1 MFRDEQNILFRS
13 RDVSVSPGGEA
24 IMSVLVW
31 LLWREHEEDLLL
43 FRLKHVSSSFFRLKR
58 LMWPQ
63 QGDGL
68 QEDVKGV
75 SHVPEVERCS
85 SRAVNTVPRVEV
97 RAALP
102 YRDGNM
108 CFGVN

>member
-1 MFRDEQNILFRS
+1 MFRDGQNILFRS
-13 RDVSVSPGGEA
+13 RDVSVSSGSEA

-43 FRLKHVSSSFFRLKR
+43 FRLKHVSSPIFRLKR

-68 QEDVKGV
+68 QEDVKSVGN
-75 SHVPEVERCS
+75 VPEVERCS

-97 RAALP
+97 RAALA